1 VDLPPLIMTSRDILG
16 RVESVT
22 VFETIFHSNA
32 FKLQHKLTLPDG
44 EFNQIDSGLC
54 AAKGPQ

>member
-16 RVESVT
+16 RLDSAT
-22 VFETIFHSNA
+22 GFETIFHSNA
-32 FKLQHKLTLPDG
+32 FKLQHKPTLPDG
-44 EFNQIDSGLC
+44 EFNHIDSGLR